1 MVYATL
7 AQRVILET
15 AKQAA
20 PLDPEPELEEPEP
33 PCTTPGWYP
42 ELTLGVAAPMYCSP
56 SELILPCEVIK
67 AFAWPTET
75 YSQQSIA
82 AST

>member
-20 PLDPEPELEEPEP
+20 PLEPEPELEEPEP

-56 SELILPCEVIK
+56 S
-67 AFAWPTET
+67 W
-75 YSQQSIA
+75 
-82 AST
+82 